1 MLKVKKSVE
10 QILKKDDVLILEEYK
25 HIGGFEERVS
35 LLTKKSESV
44 QGEVSALNS
53 EFLQQ
58 EMKELNEGVGHVRV
72 NLKKEELG
80 HAMNVRQGQGGG
92 S

>member
-1 MLKVKKSVE
+1 M
-10 QILKKDDVLILEEYK
+10 
-25 HIGGFEERVS
+25 
-35 LLTKKSESV
+35 TKKSESV

-58 EMKELNEGVGHVRV
+58 EMKELNEGVGHMRV